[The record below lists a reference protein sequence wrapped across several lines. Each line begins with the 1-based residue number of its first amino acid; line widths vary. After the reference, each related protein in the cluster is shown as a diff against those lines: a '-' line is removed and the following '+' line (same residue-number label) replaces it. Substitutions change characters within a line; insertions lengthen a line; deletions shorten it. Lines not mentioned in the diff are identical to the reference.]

1 MNLGSQEDHKLVALY
16 RSGNEQAFEV
26 LIRRH
31 QKRIF
36 LQIYSKV
43 QDAEVAD
50 DLFQE
55 TFIKIIR
62 SLRKSNYEEKGKFL
76 PWAIRVA
83 NNTTLDHFR
92 RESRKKEFR
101 PSGEFTVFDTYG
113 EVDQSYEQEV
123 IEAQIN
129 EDLYK
134 LIKFLPEDQ
143 RKVLE
148 LRIFCNYSFKEI
160 AEETDVSINTAL
172 GRMRYAVSNMQK
184 LMVKH
189 NISLEF

>member
-1 MNLGSQEDHKLVALY
+1 MKLGKLEDHELVAQY

-43 QDAEVAD
+43 QDADVAD

-62 SLRKSNYEEKGKFL
+62 SLRKDNYEEKGKFL

>member
-1 MNLGSQEDHKLVALY
+1 
-16 RSGNEQAFEV
+16 
-26 LIRRH
+26 
-31 QKRIF
+31 
-36 LQIYSKV
+36 
-43 QDAEVAD
+43 
-50 DLFQE
+50 
-55 TFIKIIR
+55 
-62 SLRKSNYEEKGKFL
+62 
-76 PWAIRVA
+76 
-83 NNTTLDHFR
+83 
-92 RESRKKEFR
+92 
-101 PSGEFTVFDTYG
+101 
-113 EVDQSYEQEV
+113 VDQSYEQEV

>member
-1 MNLGSQEDHKLVALY
+1 MKLGKLEDHDLVAQY

-160 AEETDVSINTAL
+160 AEETEVSINTAL

>member
-43 QDAEVAD
+43 QDTDVAD

-101 PSGEFTVFDTYG
+101 PQGEFTVFDTYG
-113 EVDQSYEQEV
+113 EADRPFEAAL
-123 IEAQIN
+123 IESQIN
-129 EDLYK
+129 EDLHK
-134 LIKFLPEDQ
+134 LITYLPGEQ

-148 LRIFCNYSFKEI
+148 LRVFCNYSFKEI
-160 AEETDVSINTAL
+160 AEETGVSINTAL
-172 GRMRYAVSNMQK
+172 GRMRYAVTNIQK

-189 NISLEF
+189 NISLES

>member
-1 MNLGSQEDHKLVALY
+1 MKLSKLEDHDLVAQY
-16 RSGNEQAFEV
+16 RDGNEQAFEV

-43 QDAEVAD
+43 QDSEIAD

-83 NNTTLDHFR
+83 NNTTLDFFR

-101 PSGEFTVFDTYG
+101 PNGEFTVFDTYG
-113 EVDQSYEQEV
+113 ESDQPFEQEL
-123 IEAQIN
+123 IESQIN
-129 EDLYK
+129 EDLHK
-134 LIKFLPEDQ
+134 LITYLPEEQ
-143 RKVLE
+143 RQVLE
-148 LRIFCNYSFKEI
+148 LRVFCNYSFKEI
-160 AEETDVSINTAL
+160 AEETNVSINTAL
-172 GRMRYAVSNMQK
+172 GRMRYAVGNIQK

>member
-1 MNLGSQEDHKLVALY
+1 MKLSKLEDHDLVAQY
-16 RSGNEQAFEV
+16 RDGNEQAFEV

-43 QDAEVAD
+43 QDSEIAD

-83 NNTTLDHFR
+83 NNTTLDFFR

-101 PSGEFTVFDTYG
+101 PNGEFTVFDTYG
-113 EVDQSYEQEV
+113 ESDQPFEQEL
-123 IEAQIN
+123 IESQIN
-129 EDLYK
+129 EDLHK
-134 LIKFLPEDQ
+134 LIMYLPEEQ
-143 RKVLE
+143 RQVLE
-148 LRIFCNYSFKEI
+148 LRMFCNYSFKEI
-160 AEETDVSINTAL
+160 AEETNVSINTAL
-172 GRMRYAVSNMQK
+172 GRMRYAVGNIHK

>member
-1 MNLGSQEDHKLVALY
+1 MKLGKLEDHELVAQY

-43 QDAEVAD
+43 QDADVAD

-113 EVDQSYEQEV
+113 EADQSYEQEV

>member
-1 MNLGSQEDHKLVALY
+1 MKLGKLEDHDLVAQY

-36 LQIYSKV
+36 LQIFSKV
-43 QDAEVAD
+43 QDSDVAD

>member
-1 MNLGSQEDHKLVALY
+1 MKLGKLEDHDLVAQY

-43 QDAEVAD
+43 QDADVAD

-62 SLRKSNYEEKGKFL
+62 SLRRSNYEEKGKFL

-160 AEETDVSINTAL
+160 AEETEVSINTAL
-172 GRMRYAVSNMQK
+172 GRMRYAISNMQK

>member
-1 MNLGSQEDHKLVALY
+1 MKLGKLEDHDLVAQY

-101 PSGEFTVFDTYG
+101 PSGEFPVFDTYG

-143 RKVLE
+143 RRVLE

>member
-1 MNLGSQEDHKLVALY
+1 MKLGKLEDHELVARY

-43 QDAEVAD
+43 QDADVAD

-62 SLRKSNYEEKGKFL
+62 SLRKDNYEEKGKFL

>member
-1 MNLGSQEDHKLVALY
+1 MKLGKLEDHDLVAQY

-31 QKRIF
+31 KKRIF

-43 QDAEVAD
+43 QDADVAD

-62 SLRKSNYEEKGKFL
+62 SLRKDNYEEKGKFL

>member
-1 MNLGSQEDHKLVALY
+1 MKLRKLEDHDLVAQY
-16 RSGNEQAFEV
+16 RNGNEQAFEV

-31 QKRIF
+31 QKRVF

-43 QDAEVAD
+43 QDSEIAD

-83 NNTTLDHFR
+83 NNTTLDFFR

-101 PSGEFTVFDTYG
+101 PNGEFTVFDTYG
-113 EVDQSYEQEV
+113 ESDQPFEQEM
-123 IEAQIN
+123 IESQIN
-129 EDLYK
+129 EDIHK
-134 LIKFLPEDQ
+134 LITYLPEEQ
-143 RKVLE
+143 RQVLE

-172 GRMRYAVSNMQK
+172 GRMRYAVGNIQK

>member
-1 MNLGSQEDHKLVALY
+1 MKLGKLEDHDLVAQY

-31 QKRIF
+31 QKRIL

>member
-1 MNLGSQEDHKLVALY
+1 MKLSKLEDHDLVAQY
-16 RSGNEQAFEV
+16 RDGNEQAFEV

-43 QDAEVAD
+43 QDTEVAD

-55 TFIKIIR
+55 TFIKVIR

-83 NNTTLDHFR
+83 NNTTLDFFR
-92 RESRKKEFR
+92 REARKKEFR
-101 PSGEFTVFDTYG
+101 PNGEFTVFDTYG
-113 EVDQSYEQEV
+113 ESDQPFEQEL
-123 IEAQIN
+123 IESQIN
-129 EDLYK
+129 EDLHK
-134 LIKFLPEDQ
+134 LITYLPDEQ
-143 RKVLE
+143 RQVLE

-172 GRMRYAVSNMQK
+172 GRMRYAVGNIQK

>member
-1 MNLGSQEDHKLVALY
+1 MKLGKLEDHDLVAQY

-184 LMVKH
+184 LMLKH

>member
-1 MNLGSQEDHKLVALY
+1 MKLSKLEDHDLVAQY
-16 RSGNEQAFEV
+16 RDGNEQAFEV

-43 QDAEVAD
+43 QDSEIAD

-83 NNTTLDHFR
+83 NNTTLDFFR

-101 PSGEFTVFDTYG
+101 PNGEFTVFDTYG
-113 EVDQSYEQEV
+113 ESDQPFEQEL
-123 IEAQIN
+123 IESQIN
-129 EDLYK
+129 EDLQK
-134 LIKFLPEDQ
+134 LITYLPEEQ
-143 RKVLE
+143 RQVLE

-160 AEETDVSINTAL
+160 AEETNVSINTAL
-172 GRMRYAVSNMQK
+172 GRMRYAVGNIQK

>member
-1 MNLGSQEDHKLVALY
+1 MKLSKLEDHDLVAQY
-16 RSGNEQAFEV
+16 RDGNEQAFEV

-43 QDAEVAD
+43 QDSEIAD

-83 NNTTLDHFR
+83 NNTTLDFFR

-101 PSGEFTVFDTYG
+101 PNGEFTVFDTYG
-113 EVDQSYEQEV
+113 ESDQPFEQEL
-123 IEAQIN
+123 IESQIN
-129 EDLYK
+129 EDLHK
-134 LIKFLPEDQ
+134 LITCLQEEQ
-143 RKVLE
+143 RQVLE

-160 AEETDVSINTAL
+160 AEETNVSINTAL
-172 GRMRYAVSNMQK
+172 GRMRYAVGNIQK

>member
-1 MNLGSQEDHKLVALY
+1 MKLSKLKDHDLVARY
-16 RSGNEQAFEV
+16 RDGNEQAFEV

-43 QDAEVAD
+43 QDSEIAD

-83 NNTTLDHFR
+83 NNTTLDFFR

-101 PSGEFTVFDTYG
+101 PNGEFTVFDTYG
-113 EVDQSYEQEV
+113 ESDQPFEQEL
-123 IEAQIN
+123 IESQIN
-129 EDLYK
+129 EDLHK
-134 LIKFLPEDQ
+134 LIMYLPEEQ
-143 RKVLE
+143 RQVLE
-148 LRIFCNYSFKEI
+148 LRMFCNYSFKEI
-160 AEETDVSINTAL
+160 AEETNVSINTAL
-172 GRMRYAVSNMQK
+172 GRMRYAVVNIHK

>member
-1 MNLGSQEDHKLVALY
+1 MKLGKLEDHDLVAQY

-43 QDAEVAD
+43 QDADVAD

-101 PSGEFTVFDTYG
+101 PNGEFTVFDTYG
-113 EVDQSYEQEV
+113 DVDQSYEQEV

>member
-1 MNLGSQEDHKLVALY
+1 MKLGQQEDHNLVALY
-16 RSGNEQAFEV
+16 RDGNEQALEV

-55 TFIKIIR
+55 SFIKIIR
-62 SLRKSNYEEKGKFL
+62 SLRKENYEEKGKFL

-83 NNTTLDHFR
+83 NNTTLDYFR

-101 PSGEFTVFDTYG
+101 PQGEYTVFDSYG
-113 EVDQSYEQEV
+113 ERDTSYEEAL
-123 IEAQIN
+123 ISAQIN

-134 LIKFLPEDQ
+134 LIKFLPEEQ

-148 LRIFCNYSFKEI
+148 LRVFCNYSFKEI

-172 GRMRYAVSNMQK
+172 GRMRYAVSNIQK
-184 LMVKH
+184 LMVEH
-189 NISLEF
+189 NISLEM

>member
-1 MNLGSQEDHKLVALY
+1 MKLSKLEDHDLVAQY
-16 RSGNEQAFEV
+16 RDGNEQAFEV

-43 QDAEVAD
+43 QDSEIAD

-83 NNTTLDHFR
+83 NNTTLDFFR

-101 PSGEFTVFDTYG
+101 PNGEFTVFDTYG
-113 EVDQSYEQEV
+113 ESDRPFEQEL
-123 IEAQIN
+123 IESQIN
-129 EDLYK
+129 EDLHK
-134 LIKFLPEDQ
+134 LITYLPEEQ
-143 RKVLE
+143 RQVLE
-148 LRIFCNYSFKEI
+148 LRVFCNYSFKEI
-160 AEETDVSINTAL
+160 AEETNVSINTAL
-172 GRMRYAVSNMQK
+172 GRMRYAVGNIQK

-189 NISLEF
+189 NISLEI

>member
-1 MNLGSQEDHKLVALY
+1 MKLSKLEDHDLVAQY
-16 RSGNEQAFEV
+16 RDGNEQAFEV

-43 QDAEVAD
+43 QDSEIAD

-83 NNTTLDHFR
+83 NNTTLDFFR

-101 PSGEFTVFDTYG
+101 PNGEFTVFDTYG
-113 EVDQSYEQEV
+113 ESDQPFEQEL
-123 IEAQIN
+123 IESQIN
-129 EDLYK
+129 ED
-134 LIKFLPEDQ
+134 F
-143 RKVLE
+143 
-148 LRIFCNYSFKEI
+148 
-160 AEETDVSINTAL
+160 
-172 GRMRYAVSNMQK
+172 
-184 LMVKH
+184 
-189 NISLEF
+189 